1 MPKKPLTKFNM
12 LHDKSTGEIS
22 DTGTFLSRTKA
33 IYSQL
38 ITNIKLNGAK
48 LKAIK
53 VAFVESTSLFCQ
65 VLRVVS
71 SQASP

>member
-12 LHDKSTGEIS
+12 LHDKSTGEIR

-53 VAFVESTSLFCQ
+53 VAFVESTPLFCQ
-65 VLRVVS
+65 ARRVVPS
-71 SQASP
+71 